1 MDPRAVPFW
10 ERMPAST
17 GRHTGGRESGRSRDK
32 LEQRMRKTRCWWV
45 WIATMI
51 LICMSACDS
60 DRGGHRTHHTEQTD
74 SLRVTLPADV
84 PADLVIGGVRYG
96 YYCDLLQAYCDSV
109 GRVLVLERAT
119 AGEAEDVSL
128 RTEGAVPARH
138 RFLPLGST
146 SYVVLAGAGQ
156 QPVTSLHELSH
167 RLDSAHVWLAAGFQH
182 THSYDDLRDLLPA
195 TQLIVAADGT
205 EPFGGLQTGEIDYL
219 ICERGEA
226 AMAAALFDGIGTI
239 HVFPEQVRIG
249 LAVPRGAKPTWW
261 GELDRWLTA
270 WRKSDDGRR
279 TQARYVG
286 RGFAECVPGI
296 VDGCRVVGGIS
307 TWDALFRK
315 VGGREEVDWRLLS
328 AIAYH
333 ESRFRAHVRSR
344 VGAVG
349 LMQIM
354 PVTARHLGVGRTEIA
369 DPETNIT
376 LAARLL
382 EEIAAQ
388 LELSEEM
395 ASDDRLAIVLAAY
408 NSGVGTVRNAR
419 RLAEAEGGDPEEWE
433 TVSRALALMGDR
445 TYRNDS
451 IRYRHFRGSN
461 ETITFVNDVVER
473 YAVYCRNMAE

>member
-1 MDPRAVPFW
+1 
-10 ERMPAST
+10 
-17 GRHTGGRESGRSRDK
+17 
-32 LEQRMRKTRCWWV
+32 
-45 WIATMI
+45 MI

-60 DRGGHRTHHTEQTD
+60 GRGGRRTHRTEPTD
-74 SLRVTLPADV
+74 TLRVTLPADV

-109 GRVLVLERAT
+109 GRVLVLERA
-119 AGEAEDVSL
+119 AEGVAEDASL
-128 RTEGAVPARH
+128 RTEGAVPPRH

-146 SYVVLAGAGQ
+146 SYVVLTGARQ
-156 QPVTSLHELSH
+156 QPVTSLHELAH
-167 RLDSAHVWLAAGFQH
+167 RLDSSRVWLAAGFQH

-195 TQLIVAADGT
+195 TELIVAADGT

-226 AMAAALFDGIGTI
+226 AMAAALFDGIEPI
-239 HVFPEQVRIG
+239 HVFPEEVRIG
-249 LAVPRGAKPTWW
+249 LAIHRGPKPKWW

-270 WRKSDDGRR
+270 WRKSDDGRGVR
-279 TQARYVG
+279 ARYVG
-286 RGFAECVPGI
+286 DGFAECVLGI

-315 VGGREEVDWRLLS
+315 VGLREEVDWRLLS

-333 ESRFRAHVRSR
+333 ESRFRAQVRSR

-354 PVTARHLGVGRTEIA
+354 PVTARHLGVGRSQMA
-369 DPETNIT
+369 DPETNIA

-388 LELSEEM
+388 LELPEEM
-395 ASDDRLAIVLAAY
+395 APDDRLAIVLAAY

-419 RLAEAEGGDPEEWE
+419 RLAEAEGGDPEQWE

-461 ETITFVNDVVER
+461 ETIAFVDDVVGR
-473 YAVYCRNMAE
+473 YTVYCRNVAE